1 MDVTG
6 PRLTEAPPP
15 NPPPPP
21 GGGAPPPG
29 PVHSEMA
36 DTSTGERS
44 DDVTEPPPV
53 ALSEAPWVPRSTLK
67 MALSSADV
75 DARFEI
81 DEETS
86 RVTVTMYDRMS
97 GEILRQI
104 PPEDLQEVI
113 RAVAGRGMIVDVES

>member
-15 NPPPPP
+15 NPPQP
-21 GGGAPPPG
+21 GGGLLSPAPAHPG
-29 PVHSEMA
+29 APDA
-36 DTSTGERS
+36 PTAERP

-86 RVTVTMYDRMS
+86 RVTVTMYERSS
-97 GEILRQI
+97 GEVLRQI

-113 RAVAGRGMIVDVES
+113 RVVAGRGMIVDVES

>member
-15 NPPPPP
+15 NPPLPGGGPPPP
-21 GGGAPPPG
+21 GQTHPGAPDAPAGGHPG
-29 PVHSEMA
+29 
-36 DTSTGERS
+36 
-44 DDVTEPPPV
+44 DVTEPPPV

-86 RVTVTMYDRMS
+86 RVTVTMYDRRS
-97 GEILRQI
+97 GEVLRQI

-113 RAVAGRGMIVDVES
+113 RVVAGRGMIVDVES